1 MQTMILASQDQLKN
15 LDNVGAVLIYPSKIT
30 TSGLI
35 QSATSNDLVVNCIV
49 DDDPDNAFIG
59 QSLSQ
64 LGYPSGC
71 YIVINYQSKKD
82 VKDITGVFSNNL
94 QLGYRAAII
103 INKSDYSQDDLK
115 TFKQYG
121 VIVIDHT
128 DVKDNLLN
136 VPELLTS
143 RSLAM
148 VRDYTNVDI
157 ADAGPGAYVG
167 IGKDTS
173 GLGGG
178 RSFGYS
184 TNGQDF
190 YAVITPKGLVFRQI
204 DALRMWRLLKPQQA
218 AQIGDFFNNKVA
230 KEIEAQNES
239 LKSAVATAT
248 SAVNAA
254 NQAVNDSKVNS
265 DAIKAMNS
273 AIAAAQDDANS
284 AAAAIQEVR
293 ANASSDAA
301 SIRSD
306 VAKIESEVAS
316 AKFANQDSVNALQSD
331 IDAAKKD
338 LADAHSGLL
347 KVQAAVEQNQKLIND
362 SVAKINNDINQDR
375 KDMAEA
381 QQANDDMAKKLNS
394 YTNQAKEQGKTIEK
408 LQTDDNG
415 MKLTIAD
422 VKGNVSQVQDSVT
435 GLTANLKD
443 ANDNLA
449 TIKAL
454 ANSLSVTMTDHSKN
468 INDLQVTAKKLSSIL
483 SDADGRLSKVE
494 QTAKEHTST
503 FSDVQGNISQVKQT
517 ADGLA
522 DTLKDAQGNIDKV
535 RATAKGLS
543 EQISNAQGDITALQ
557 TDVSG
562 IKATIADHEKNIH
575 TLQVDSKSLT
585 DNMTDAQ
592 GNISKFQKT
601 ATDLTSELQDHAG
614 RISKVEQTAS
624 TLTNEFSDQDGRLS
638 KVEQTATGTQQTVA
652 NQQGQINSIQTD
664 VSGIHE
670 TITGQSNQIANL
682 NVTLNGLN
690 TKYEGV
696 SGDLN
701 KLKSQAQWVT
711 VTSAVDLNNVK
722 TPCHEFLK
730 GTVTN
735 APNETAWWYL
745 TVEGSESG
753 RITQTVI
760 ADQSNNRY
768 TRRWA
773 DGWSAWVKDATQTD
787 VTALSNRITTNSTQI
802 TQNQQAIALKAD
814 QATVDNLSGEV
825 SQNSAQLKVQADQIS
840 SKVSSTDF
848 KTLNDKVNGMQIGT
862 SNLLHHSDTF
872 DGWSRNTTVTISS
885 EKYLNGNIAVLA
897 TNGSGSNN
905 LSSSL
910 DGPYDD
916 QPVTWTVWAK
926 ADNAGDR
933 LHTEL
938 WGGGGLTD
946 QPLTTNWKLYKFTG
960 HRNINYHDLFFWG
973 VAGNKGKVYI
983 ALPFAVVGNTIG
995 TWSPNPSDTITAIQK
1010 NSTAIDQTNKQ
1021 ISLKADQTEVDKIK
1035 GTAIKNSSRLDVMDD
1050 EIKSKV
1056 TSTDVNNIVDGK
1068 GYATTSTVQSLI
1080 TQKAGTISE
1089 SITNLEQTVKQGAEN
1104 NVELVRKSDFSDG
1117 KTGDWHGDRVSIDVG
1132 HEIPAEL
1139 GNNGMKILKSTSRDV
1154 SEDGV
1159 WYSVKPGD
1167 KFDVDF
1173 WMYPPNGTYGQLGLV
1188 FVDANKGGYQWI
1200 GVPANSGSNWV
1211 HRTGNIVAPQGSV
1224 FAKPWFQIEKDAN
1237 DTKIA
1242 AWLAKPSIRRQN
1254 ATTVAAIQQITASI
1268 DGLQSTVANK
1278 ADTSQITQL
1287 SNLIQSKV
1295 SSNDFTSKISQL
1307 SNDINARVSKG
1318 DLISQLNME
1327 AGQTLIQS
1335 NKLFLDADTIVFS
1348 KNSKAFIP
1356 DAAIENL
1363 SLDKLTTG
1371 HITVP
1376 IADKYGN
1383 QIELGNDGINV
1394 SSALEPID
1402 WSGSGTSYQ
1411 DDKSR
1416 FNFNVSSHGMSFTN
1430 HIEYGKSTVKTHA
1443 SDDYQ
1448 FLNLTPDVLHY
1459 TNGSTD
1465 QVKVPSGMTMYVPVN
1480 ATSTLGPKSP
1490 GGFFAIGHEQI
1501 GDNGAT
1507 SDKTIDIAYVAKQIN
1522 GWKQGLHVNTTIYSK
1537 PAGASH
1543 NMRTAWVSWS
1553 NWDAGEHY
1561 PAIISDGKWWGG
1573 ICFPSTGK
1581 VTLFDPYGHAMWL
1594 TQGNTPY
1601 SAWGNDYYS

>member
-1 MQTMILASQDQLKN
+1 MILTSQDQLKN
-15 LDNVGAVLIYPSKIT
+15 LDNVGAVLVYPSKIT

-35 QSATSNDLVVNCIV
+35 QSALSNDLVVNCIV
-49 DDDPDNAFIG
+49 DEDPDNAFVG
-59 QSLSQ
+59 KSLSA
-64 LGYPSGC
+64 LGYPTGC

-103 INKSDYSQDDLK
+103 VNKSDYTQDD
-115 TFKQYG
+115 FKAFSQYG
-121 VIVIDHT
+121 IIVIDHN
-128 DVKDNLLN
+128 DVKNHILT
-136 VPELLTS
+136 VPEFLTY

-148 VRDYTNVDI
+148 IRDYTNVDI
-157 ADAGPGAYVG
+157 SNVGPGAFVG
-167 IGKDTS
+167 VGKDTS

-204 DALRMWRLLKPQQA
+204 DALRMWRLLKPQQT

-316 AKFANQDSVNALQSD
+316 AKSANQDSVNALQSD

-347 KVQAAVEQNQKLIND
+347 KAQAAVEQNQKLIND
-362 SVAKINNDINQDR
+362 SVAKINNDINQYR

-443 ANDNLA
+443 ANDDLA
-449 TIKAL
+449 TVKAL
-454 ANSLSVTMTDHSKN
+454 ANSLSVTMSDHSKN
-468 INDLQVTAKKLSSIL
+468 ISALQVTAKKLSSIL

-585 DNMTDAQ
+585 DKMTDAQ

-601 ATDLTSELQDHAG
+601 ATDLTSEMQDHSG
-614 RISKVEQTAS
+614 RLSKVEQTAS
-624 TLTNEFSDQDGRLS
+624 TLINEFSDQQGHLNR
-638 KVEQTATGTQQTVA
+638 VEQTANGTEQTVA
-652 NQQGQINSIQTD
+652 NQQGQINTIKTD
-664 VSGIHE
+664 AAGIHE
-670 TITGQSNQIANL
+670 TLTGQGNQIANI

-690 TKYEGV
+690 SKYEGV
-696 SGDLN
+696 SGDLG
-701 KLKSQAQWVT
+701 KLKSQAQWIT
-711 VTSAVDLNNVK
+711 VTSTVDLNNIK

-735 APNETAWWYL
+735 APNEVAWWYL
-745 TVEGSESG
+745 TVEGSNSG

-787 VTALSNRITTNSTQI
+787 VTALSNRITTNSAQI

-814 QATVDNLSGEV
+814 QSTVDNLSGEV
-825 SQNSAQLKVQADQIS
+825 SQNKAQLKVQADKIS
-840 SKVSSTDF
+840 SKVSSEDF
-848 KTLNDKVNGMQIGT
+848 KTLDDKVGGA
-862 SNLLHHSDTF
+862 
-872 DGWSRNTTVTISS
+872 
-885 EKYLNGNIAVLA
+885 IA
-897 TNGSGSNN
+897 
-905 LSSSL
+905 
-910 DGPYDD
+910 
-916 QPVTWTVWAK
+916 K
-926 ADNAGDR
+926 
-933 LHTEL
+933 
-938 WGGGGLTD
+938 
-946 QPLTTNWKLYKFTG
+946 
-960 HRNINYHDLFFWG
+960 
-973 VAGNKGKVYI
+973 
-983 ALPFAVVGNTIG
+983 
-995 TWSPNPSDTITAIQK
+995 IQK
-1010 NSTAIDQTNKQ
+1010 NSTAIDQNNKQ

-1080 TQKAGTISE
+1080 TQKAGTINE
-1089 SITNLEQTVKQGAEN
+1089 SITNLTNEVNTRNGVNLLKGTA
-1104 NVELVRKSDFSDG
+1104 DFSGSDWFNVSDNGWSEQKDWRPTDSDNSKVWHKSGGAWNGLGQTIYLEKGDYTFSMWLWPNLSAGQSLTIYAGDSQYHGTAKINSRGFNYSASQAQYTWIKAKYYFTVTTAGNVAIRPELNQDG
-1117 KTGDWHGDRVSIDVG
+1117 G
-1132 HEIPAEL
+1132 E
-1139 GNNGMKILKSTSRDV
+1139 MYV
-1154 SEDGV
+1154 SEYKLEKGYVEDPV
-1159 WYSVKPGD
+1159 W
-1167 KFDVDF
+1167 
-1173 WMYPPNGTYGQLGLV
+1173 T
-1188 FVDANKGGYQWI
+1188 
-1200 GVPANSGSNWV
+1200 PA
-1211 HRTGNIVAPQGSV
+1211 
-1224 FAKPWFQIEKDAN
+1224 
-1237 DTKIA
+1237 
-1242 AWLAKPSIRRQN
+1242 PSDN
-1254 ATTVAAIQQITASI
+1254 ATVTQFQQITATL
-1268 DGLQSTVANK
+1268 DGLQSTVKDK

-1318 DLISQLNME
+1318 DLMSQINIE
-1327 AGQTLIQS
+1327 AGQMLIQS
-1335 NKLFLDADTIVFS
+1335 KKLFLDADSVVFS
-1348 KNSKAFIP
+1348 GKAFIP

-1371 HITVP
+1371 HITIP
-1376 IADKYGN
+1376 LTDKFGNEIELGREGIEISSAFSTGDDGSDSSTSSNDSSQKDKSTFKLRLSSNGVTFAN
-1383 QIELGNDGINV
+1383 QIEYGD
-1394 SSALEPID
+1394 
-1402 WSGSGTSYQ
+1402 TSKHIH
-1411 DDKSR
+1411 KSD
-1416 FNFNVSSHGMSFTN
+1416 
-1430 HIEYGKSTVKTHA
+1430 E
-1443 SDDYQ
+1443 YQ
-1448 FLNLTPDVLHY
+1448 FLNIRPDILHE
-1459 TNGSTD
+1459 TNGSSDEFRT
-1465 QVKVPSGMTMYVPVN
+1465 PSGMTMYVPVN
-1480 ATSTLGPKSP
+1480 YSSDLGPSSP
-1490 GGFFAIGHEQI
+1490 GGFFALGHETT
-1501 GDNGAT
+1501 GEVNGT
-1507 SDKTIDIAYVAKQIN
+1507 DRGIDIAYVTKPIN
-1522 GWKQGLHVNTTIYSK
+1522 DWEKGLHVRTSMHIL
-1537 PAGASH
+1537 PPGADH
-1543 NMRTAWVSWS
+1543 AIRTAWVSWS
-1553 NWDAGEHY
+1553 GWDNGERY
-1561 PAIISDGKWWGG
+1561 PALIQDGANGGG
-1573 ICFPSTGK
+1573 IAFPKSGR
-1581 VTLFDPYGHAMWL
+1581 VTLFDADGR
-1594 TQGNTPY
+1594 
-1601 SAWGNDYYS
+1601 YYSPDRNTGIGPYNNYGG